1 MPFRQALLLKSKVKL
16 TITEQ
21 AELEEKRN
29 VLRRRITAFVELRN
43 FYMPAL
49 TEITEDSRKQT
60 NTQPE
65 AIPLW
70 MPSSLPV
77 SVRPT
82 ICSSTLIDTER
93 RIRLAQA
100 DDALC
105 ELRRLLRVTKG
116 LWQYKIKQVG
126 PSQRTS
132 TRARALINR
141 FKDKT
146 SRCAS
151 RYRRAYSSLLTLDP
165 DGDWKVRLRHL
176 EDNDIKAPGKDDDEA
191 EGTREL
197 SWIWLVQ
204 RNGEASSA
212 AEGEITD
219 SL

>member
-77 SVRPT
+77 SV
-82 ICSSTLIDTER
+82 
-93 RIRLAQA
+93 
-100 DDALC
+100 
-105 ELRRLLRVTKG
+105 
-116 LWQYKIKQVG
+116 
-126 PSQRTS
+126 
-132 TRARALINR
+132 
-141 FKDKT
+141 
-146 SRCAS
+146 
-151 RYRRAYSSLLTLDP
+151 
-165 DGDWKVRLRHL
+165 
-176 EDNDIKAPGKDDDEA
+176 
-191 EGTREL
+191 
-197 SWIWLVQ
+197 
-204 RNGEASSA
+204 
-212 AEGEITD
+212 
-219 SL
+219 